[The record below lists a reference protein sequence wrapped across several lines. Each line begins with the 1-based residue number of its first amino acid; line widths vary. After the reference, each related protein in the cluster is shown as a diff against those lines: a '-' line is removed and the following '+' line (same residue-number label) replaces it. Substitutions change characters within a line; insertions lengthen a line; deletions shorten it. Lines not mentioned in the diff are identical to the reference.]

1 MACAAAL
8 ENRMSSPRKLSQQDA
23 FSHTPPCKELPLE
36 IWEKIA
42 HVAIENS
49 SNQPLAMRKFTL
61 RSIAQVSR
69 LHQAAAF
76 SALNHLENEVA
87 TCELQKLN
95 DLDPGRLDNKS
106 DILDC
111 YQSIL
116 HKLNMYQ
123 ILTKDPKILFN
134 IQQHLTAMCQE
145 QVPKDLLS
153 LHQMFLK
160 QIQKERLFFK
170 DIENAYAHL
179 AEVFFMKALDQ
190 ILSGCNDLGAAR
202 GYALIQASTHNLTNI
217 VNMLLKKGPIS
228 QDDRGYAAGAAA
240 THRNLAIVQSII
252 ESGSIS
258 RHDTT
263 CIFIDCVNYN
273 RLELVK
279 YLLENFSFGTSTL
292 SNAIKTASKLGY
304 VDIVKYII
312 EQNNV
317 YIESRDE
324 AIVQAAKKGFLDIIQ
339 ILLQSKPKF
348 TKEKDKAI
356 FYAQQKGHHQI
367 VELLINF

>member
-160 QIQKERLFFK
+160 QIQKERLFF
-170 DIENAYAHL
+170 
-179 AEVFFMKALDQ
+179 
-190 ILSGCNDLGAAR
+190 
-202 GYALIQASTHNLTNI
+202 
-217 VNMLLKKGPIS
+217 
-228 QDDRGYAAGAAA
+228 
-240 THRNLAIVQSII
+240 
-252 ESGSIS
+252 
-258 RHDTT
+258 
-263 CIFIDCVNYN
+263 
-273 RLELVK
+273 
-279 YLLENFSFGTSTL
+279 
-292 SNAIKTASKLGY
+292 
-304 VDIVKYII
+304 
-312 EQNNV
+312 
-317 YIESRDE
+317 
-324 AIVQAAKKGFLDIIQ
+324 
-339 ILLQSKPKF
+339 
-348 TKEKDKAI
+348 
-356 FYAQQKGHHQI
+356 
-367 VELLINF
+367 